1 LSITTITM
9 PNFGQTTGE
18 GTLVAWL
25 KREGDRVERGEPLAD
40 IETDKTIVQAE
51 AHVSGYL
58 RRILHP
64 AGSVVVAGDPI
75 ALMSSQP
82 DEPIVERSEARGPAS
97 TAISEQAERPATGTR
112 DPIFLYEMLVRIRR
126 FEERVYYLFLEG
138 SMPGTIHLYLG
149 QEAVAVGLCANLRT
163 DDYVTSTHRAH
174 GHALAKGV
182 SPRALMA
189 ELFGKATGCCGGKGG
204 SMHVG
209 DMRVGMVPSIAVVGA
224 GIPIAAGLA
233 LAAKL
238 RKTGQVSVCFF
249 GDGAANE
256 GTFHEGINLAAIW
269 DLPVVFVCENNL
281 YGAST
286 HITKVMKIANV
297 ADRAVAYGIPGIV
310 ADGNDVVAVSE
321 AAAQAVD
328 RARNGG
334 GPTLLECKTYRQ
346 SGHSRSDPGNYR
358 SKEEV
363 AFWKERDPLMI
374 QRRRL
379 LGQRLLDEAG
389 LAALE
394 ARVEQEIEA
403 AVAFAR
409 SSPEPRGE
417 QVLRHV
423 YGE

>member
-1 LSITTITM
+1 MSITTITM
-9 PNFGQTTGE
+9 PHFGQTTGE

-25 KREGDRVERGEPLAD
+25 KNEGDRIERGEPLAD

-58 RRILHP
+58 RRILQP

-75 ALMSSQP
+75 ALLSSLP
-82 DEPIVERSEARGPAS
+82 EEPLVERSETRLPKGPAV
-97 TAISEQAERPATGTR
+97 AEQPKRQATGTK
-112 DPIFLYEMLVRIRR
+112 DPISLYEMLVRIRR

-233 LAAKL
+233 LAAKR
-238 RKTGQVSVCFF
+238 RKTGQVAICFF

-256 GTFHEGINLAAIW
+256 GVFHEGINLAAIW

-286 HITKVMKIANV
+286 HISKVMKVANV
-297 ADRAVAYGIPGIV
+297 ADRAAAYGIPGIV

-363 AFWKERDPLMI
+363 AFWKERDPLVI

-394 ARVEQEIEA
+394 ARVELEIED

-409 SSPEPRGE
+409 SSPEPGGE
-417 QVLRHV
+417 EMLRHV